1 MQIHASV
8 QSSGD
13 GRHVVVGADGRTAPV
28 AIAARGGV
36 AADVG
41 ARERPGSRRL
51 WRSQRA
57 TTMLARLRRARPR
70 FPARVPLSPPRMPPA
85 TDLRPLVNPKE
96 RRYYALLVVLSLGL
110 YGLLGLGAL
119 GGLAAA
125 PDAFAGML
133 VYVVG
138 FPVTFFVLHGLGV
151 GYLRG
156 NGVRASERQFPELLQ
171 MAQRHAAT
179 LGLDR
184 VPDLFVLQSGGMLN
198 AFATRFLGRD
208 FVVVYSDV
216 LAMAESRGESAVSF
230 IVAHELAH
238 VKRGHLKHRW
248 LTLPGRVVPFLG
260 SAYSRAC
267 EYTCDRFG
275 AHCEPAGAVDG
286 LLVLA
291 AGRELYHRVAVRDFA
306 RQVETDGGFWVR
318 WAELISTHPRLPKR
332 VAALLAAG
340 VSLPSSPAP
349 AYSPMGSGATVGATA
364 AWVAG

>member
-1 MQIHASV
+1 M
-8 QSSGD
+8 
-13 GRHVVVGADGRTAPV
+13 
-28 AIAARGGV
+28 
-36 AADVG
+36 
-41 ARERPGSRRL
+41 
-51 WRSQRA
+51 
-57 TTMLARLRRARPR
+57 
-70 FPARVPLSPPRMPPA
+70 
-85 TDLRPLVNPKE
+85 
-96 RRYYALLVVLSLGL
+96 
-110 YGLLGLGAL
+110 
-119 GGLAAA
+119 
-125 PDAFAGML
+125 
-133 VYVVG
+133 
-138 FPVTFFVLHGLGV
+138 FFVLHGLGV

-156 NGVRASERQFPELLQ
+156 NGVRASERQFPELLG
-171 MAQRHAAT
+171 MARRHATT

-216 LAMAESRGESAVSF
+216 LAMAEQRGESAVSF

-248 LTLPGRVVPFLG
+248 LTLPGRLVPFLG
-260 SAYSRAC
+260 AAHARAC

-291 AGRELYHRVAVRDFA
+291 AGRELYRRVEVRDFA
-306 RQVETDGGFWVR
+306 RQVETEGGFWVR

-340 VSLPSSPAP
+340 VSPSSVPAP
-349 AYSPMGSGATVGATA
+349 VYSPVGRGATA
-364 AWVAG
+364 STAAASMAG